1 LIRSAVISWEF
12 GFPLRRPQTDFD
24 LEKILFIF
32 SPVLIINIGMNTNA
46 PRSKE
51 MKPATPELP
60 RVLGLFSIVAIVVGT
75 MIGSGIFINPA
86 KVAKDVGTPELMMAV
101 WIVGG
106 ILSFFGALSLAE
118 LGAAFSQAGGIYIY
132 LREAYGTLIAFL
144 FGWTLFLVVEAGTLA
159 TLAVGF
165 STKYLPYFVKLSGLQ
180 GKIVAVALILI
191 LAMVNYMGVR
201 KGALVMNFLTSIK
214 FIALI
219 GVCVVVFIFA
229 KGSTGNFLSSSS
241 GVQPAGGGVLGSFG
255 VALVAALWA
264 YKGWETSTYSAGE
277 IKDPQK
283 KLPLGLFIGSAS
295 VIFLYILAN
304 LAYLYVFPAA
314 QMAQSDRIAADVMQA
329 AVGPVGASII
339 ALIILTSITGTCNG
353 HLMTSPRAFYAMA
366 KDGLFFKSVA
376 KIHPKYLT
384 PHVAIIVMAVWGCIL
399 STSGTF
405 EQLFTYVIFGYWI
418 FMGLTVAGVII
429 LRKKMPDLPRP
440 YKTWGYPVTPILF
453 ILSAVFLTL
462 NSLIRTF
469 WNSSAGLG
477 VIAIGIP
484 VYFFW
489 KTRLKKA
496 QA

>member
-1 LIRSAVISWEF
+1 
-12 GFPLRRPQTDFD
+12 
-24 LEKILFIF
+24 
-32 SPVLIINIGMNTNA
+32 
-46 PRSKE
+46 
-51 MKPATPELP
+51 MKPSEPPLKKPTTSTPEFP
-60 RVLGLFSIVAIVVGT
+60 RVLGLFSIIAIVIGT

-165 STKYLPYFVKLSGLQ
+165 STKYLPYFVPSLLRPDHTPTLQ
-180 GKIVAVALILI
+180 ARVVSIALIMI
-191 LAMVNYMGVR
+191 LAMVNYLGVK

-219 GVCVVVFIFA
+219 GICVVVFIFA
-229 KGSTGNFLSSSS
+229 KGSTGNFLSVSS
-241 GVQPAGGGVLGSFG
+241 GAQPAGGVLGSFG
-255 VALVAALWA
+255 VAMVAALWA
-264 YKGWETSTYSAGE
+264 YKGWETSTYSAAE
-277 IKDPQK
+277 IKNPQK
-283 KLPLGLFIGSAS
+283 KLPLGLFIGSVS

-304 LAYLYVFPAA
+304 LAYLYVFPASK
-314 QMAQSDRIAADVMQA
+314 MAQSDRIAADVMQSA
-329 AVGPVGASII
+329 LGPIGASII

-353 HLMTSPRAFYAMA
+353 HLMTSSRAFYAMA

-376 KIHPKYLT
+376 KIHPRYLT
-384 PHVAIIVMAVWGCIL
+384 PHVSIIVMAVWGCIL

-429 LRKKMPDLPRP
+429 LRLKRPDLPRP

-453 ILSAVFLTL
+453 ILSALFLTA

-469 WNSSAGLG
+469 WNSFPGLG
-477 VIAIGIP
+477 VIAVGIP
-484 VYFFW
+484 VYFLW
-489 KTRLKKA
+489 KTRLKKT

>member
-1 LIRSAVISWEF
+1 M
-12 GFPLRRPQTDFD
+12 
-24 LEKILFIF
+24 
-32 SPVLIINIGMNTNA
+32 GMNTNA

-180 GKIVAVALILI
+180 GKVVAVALILI
-191 LAMVNYMGVR
+191 LAMVNYMGVK

-277 IKDPQK
+277 IKNPQK
-283 KLPLGLFIGSAS
+283 QLPLGLFIGSAS

-314 QMAQSDRIAADVMQA
+314 KMAQSDRIAADVMQA

>member
-1 LIRSAVISWEF
+1 
-12 GFPLRRPQTDFD
+12 
-24 LEKILFIF
+24 
-32 SPVLIINIGMNTNA
+32 
-46 PRSKE
+46 
-51 MKPATPELP
+51 MKRNEPEPKASTTSTPELP
-60 RVLGLFSIVAIVVGT
+60 RVLGLFSIIAIVIGT

-86 KVAKDVGTPELMMAV
+86 KVARDVGTPELMMAV

-165 STKYLPYFVKLSGLQ
+165 STKYLPYFVKVTPLQ
-180 GKIVAVALILI
+180 ARVVSIALILV
-191 LAMVNYMGVR
+191 LAMVNYLGVK

-219 GVCVVVFIFA
+219 GICVVVFIFA
-229 KGSTGNFLSSSS
+229 KGSTGNFLSTSS
-241 GVQPAGGGVLGSFG
+241 GAQPAGGVLGSFG

-277 IKDPQK
+277 IKNPQK
-283 KLPLGLFIGSAS
+283 KLPLGLFIGSVS

-314 QMAQSDRIAADVMQA
+314 KMAQSDRIAADVMQA

-353 HLMTSPRAFYAMA
+353 HLMTSSRAFYAMA

-384 PHVAIIVMAVWGCIL
+384 PHVSIIVMAVWGCIL

-429 LRKKMPDLPRP
+429 LRLKKPDLPRP

-453 ILSAVFLTL
+453 ILSALFLTA

-469 WNSSAGLG
+469 WNSFAGLG
-477 VIAIGIP
+477 VIAVGIP

>member
-1 LIRSAVISWEF
+1 MERLNTHELDFKRQKTTA
-12 GFPLRRPQTDFD
+12 PQ
-24 LEKILFIF
+24 
-32 SPVLIINIGMNTNA
+32 
-46 PRSKE
+46 
-51 MKPATPELP
+51 LP

-86 KVAKDVGTPELMMAV
+86 KVAKDIGTPELMMAV
-101 WIVGG
+101 WMVGG
-106 ILSFFGALSLAE
+106 LLSFFGALSLGE
-118 LGAAFSQAGGIYIY
+118 LGASFPQAGGIYIY

-159 TLAVGF
+159 TLVVGF
-165 STKYLPYFVKLSGLQ
+165 STKYLPYFVRLTPLQ
-180 GKIVAVALILI
+180 GKVVAIALILI
-191 LAMVNYMGVR
+191 LAMVNYTGVK
-201 KGALVMNFLTSIK
+201 KGAFVMNFLTSLK

-219 GVCVVVFIFA
+219 GICVVVFIFA
-229 KGSTGNFLSSSS
+229 KGNTGNFISSSS
-241 GVQPAGGGVLGSFG
+241 GPQPAGSALGSFG

-277 IKDPQK
+277 IRNPQK
-283 KLPLGLFIGSAS
+283 QLPLGLFIGTAL
-295 VIFLYILAN
+295 VVFLYILAN

-314 QMAQSDRIAADVMQA
+314 QMAQSDRIAADAMQA

-353 HLMTSPRAFYAMA
+353 HLLTAPRAFYAMA

-376 KIHPKYLT
+376 KIHPKYRT
-384 PHVAIIVMAVWGCIL
+384 PHVAIIVIAVWGGLL

-429 LRKKMPDLPRP
+429 LRKKRPDLPRP

-469 WNSSAGLG
+469 WNSFAGLG
-477 VIAIGIP
+477 VIAIGVP

-489 KTRLKKA
+489 KSRLDKD
-496 QA
+496 

>member
-1 LIRSAVISWEF
+1 M
-12 GFPLRRPQTDFD
+12 
-24 LEKILFIF
+24 
-32 SPVLIINIGMNTNA
+32 GMNTNA

-277 IKDPQK
+277 IKNPK
-283 KLPLGLFIGSAS
+283 KQLPLGLFIGSAS

>member
-1 LIRSAVISWEF
+1 
-12 GFPLRRPQTDFD
+12 
-24 LEKILFIF
+24 
-32 SPVLIINIGMNTNA
+32 
-46 PRSKE
+46 
-51 MKPATPELP
+51 
-60 RVLGLFSIVAIVVGT
+60 
-75 MIGSGIFINPA
+75 
-86 KVAKDVGTPELMMAV
+86 
-101 WIVGG
+101 
-106 ILSFFGALSLAE
+106 
-118 LGAAFSQAGGIYIY
+118 
-132 LREAYGTLIAFL
+132 
-144 FGWTLFLVVEAGTLA
+144 LA

-180 GKIVAVALILI
+180 GKVVAVALILI

-277 IKDPQK
+277 IKNPK
-283 KLPLGLFIGSAS
+283 KQLPLGLFIGSAS

>member
-1 LIRSAVISWEF
+1 MERMNMNGLDSMGQKTTA
-12 GFPLRRPQTDFD
+12 PQ
-24 LEKILFIF
+24 
-32 SPVLIINIGMNTNA
+32 
-46 PRSKE
+46 
-51 MKPATPELP
+51 LP

-159 TLAVGF
+159 TLAVAF
-165 STKYLPYFVKLSGLQ
+165 SSKYLPYFVKLSGLQ
-180 GKIVAVALILI
+180 GKVVSVALILI
-191 LAMVNYMGVR
+191 LAMVNYMGVK
-201 KGALVMNFLTSIK
+201 KGAFVMNVLTSLK

-219 GVCVVVFIFA
+219 GVCAVVFIFA

-241 GVQPAGGGVLGSFG
+241 GAQPAGGVLGSFG

-277 IKDPQK
+277 IKNPK
-283 KLPLGLFIGSAS
+283 KHLPLGLFIGSAS

-314 QMAQSDRIAADVMQA
+314 KMAQSDRIAADAMQA

-384 PHVAIIVMAVWGCIL
+384 PHVAIIVMAIWGCIL

-453 ILSAVFLTL
+453 IFSAVFLTL

-469 WNSSAGLG
+469 WNSFAGLG

-489 KTRLKKA
+489 KSRLNKA
-496 QA
+496 SA

>member
-1 LIRSAVISWEF
+1 MKLNE
-12 GFPLRRPQTDFD
+12 PQLKVSTT
-24 LEKILFIF
+24 
-32 SPVLIINIGMNTNA
+32 S
-46 PRSKE
+46 
-51 MKPATPELP
+51 TPELP
-60 RVLGLFSIVAIVVGT
+60 RVLGLFSIIAIVIGT

-118 LGAAFSQAGGIYIY
+118 LGAAFSQAGGIYVY

-144 FGWTLFLVVEAGTLA
+144 FGWTLFVVVEAGTLA

-165 STKYLPYFVKLSGLQ
+165 STKYLPYFVKVTPLQ
-180 GKIVAVALILI
+180 ARVVSIALILI
-191 LAMVNYMGVR
+191 LAMVNYLGVK

-219 GVCVVVFIFA
+219 GICVVVFIFA
-229 KGSTGNFLSSSS
+229 KGSTGNFLSTSS
-241 GVQPAGGGVLGSFG
+241 GAQPAGGVLGSFG

-283 KLPLGLFIGSAS
+283 KLPLGLFIGSVS

-314 QMAQSDRIAADVMQA
+314 RMAQSDRIAADVMQS

-353 HLMTSPRAFYAMA
+353 HLMTSSRAFYAMA

-376 KIHPKYLT
+376 KIHPRYLT
-384 PHVAIIVMAVWGCIL
+384 PHVSIIVMAVWGCIL

-429 LRKKMPDLPRP
+429 LRHKRPDLPRP
-440 YKTWGYPVTPILF
+440 YRTWGYPVTPILF
-453 ILSAVFLTL
+453 ILSAVFLTA

-469 WNSSAGLG
+469 WNSFAGLG
-477 VIAIGIP
+477 VIAVGIP
-484 VYFFW
+484 IYFFW
-489 KTRLKKA
+489 KSRLKKV